1 MNLCGTSG
9 SGVPDTRGGVSVGE
23 GDIEGEMLEFAP
35 EGFRVIGLT
44 LRRERVYPDTRA
56 CSYTTPRLQAKH
68 SGGPKFD
75 DM

>member
-1 MNLCGTSG
+1 
-9 SGVPDTRGGVSVGE
+9 
-23 GDIEGEMLEFAP
+23 MLEFAP